1 MKKCAHNSVLNLKL
15 LPNLLWIRSVTAHK
29 LLFYFS
35 DRNAVSLGV
44 EPSYVFEP
52 FLCFY
57 EVLTV
62 LSSCSVYLH
71 LVCVVRLH
79 PRMCFRNMATKRNC
93 SFESE
98 RAVAAFE
105 FWLRCLLLY
114 VLSSSLFLDF
124 GWGFR
129 GRTPFLEIPSF
140 LRSLL
145 WLFLSNNFFGRQVYG
160 VLVVFWIFDRF
171 SLLIILHRLI
181 NYSHAIS
188 KIL

>member
-1 MKKCAHNSVLNLKL
+1 MKKCAHDSQLNLKL
-15 LPNLLWIRSVTAHK
+15 LLNLHWIRSVTAHK

-35 DRNAVSLGV
+35 DRNAVILWV

-52 FLCFY
+52 FFCFY

-79 PRMCFRNMATKRNC
+79 SRMCFRNMATKRNC
-93 SFESE
+93 SFEGE

-105 FWLRCLLLY
+105 FWLRCPLLY
-114 VLSSSLFLDF
+114 VLSSSLFFDF
-124 GWGFR
+124 GGGSR

-145 WLFLSNNFFGRQVYG
+145 WLCLSNDFFG
-160 VLVVFWIFDRF
+160 
-171 SLLIILHRLI
+171 S
-181 NYSHAIS
+181 
-188 KIL
+188 